1 MLKMANN
8 RLFKQQ
14 MKCIILRYK
23 VTMGDVGYVTTRFGF
38 FDKHLDNHK
47 TYTDYNEIFAPVLF
61 SPNSPSF

>member
-23 VTMGDVGYVTTRFGF
+23 VAMGDVGYVTTRFGF

-47 TYTDYNEIFAPVLF
+47 TYSDYN
-61 SPNSPSF
+61 